1 MLQLKNIFTW
11 LLTLLFS
18 TALFA
23 QTVLTDPEIAHV
35 VVTANN
41 VDISA
46 GKLAKTKSKNKEV
59 KEFAERMI
67 TDHTGV
73 NKEAMALV
81 KKLGVKPMDNESSKS
96 LTTEGKTNIKKLR
109 KLIGKKFDKEY
120 IDHEVTYHES
130 VLDTIDKMLIPNSKN
145 EELKAL
151 IEKVR
156 PAIAAHLDHAKT
168 IQTNMAK

>member
-109 KLIGKKFDKEY
+109 KLILKGPYKFEQIRIITRERQEKISEKY
-120 IDHEVTYHES
+120 KWPSGWVAN
-130 VLDTIDKMLIPNSKN
+130 L
-145 EELKAL
+145 ELK
-151 IEKVR
+151 
-156 PAIAAHLDHAKT
+156 
-168 IQTNMAK
+168 